1 MSIKLFNEDG
11 TIVIR
16 HVSDANVTDH
26 VPPAVYRLREHPMT
40 SDLYLVPD
48 RPKFDLADKFYG
60 KHNTHKQEILTAF
73 EKHEGSVGVLLRGIK
88 GAGKSA
94 LAEDLCNAGLA
105 KYLPVLFVDRPFSP
119 SVLQRATAQMGSC
132 IVYFD
137 EFGKVFGEK
146 ERRDL
151 LTYFSDSSFKKVMFI
166 VTSNSKKELDKYM
179 IDRPGRFLFRIDF
192 KALDPL
198 AIIEMIDDHGL
209 KGEMAQMMNAY
220 VNNHTVTFDMLRF
233 LMPIAAEA
241 GNYLEFNRRI
251 EILNCPPPVY
261 PHLTPNKV
269 IFQGEPFYGYV
280 KLGVEPG
287 MKFTIELKTE
297 TDPEPVFT
305 GKFDMTSRN
314 QILSENFLGVE
325 RQFVLDGDVIVLARE
340 EWKSTPQTDRSDRFH
355 DPDLKKDTSKEHE
368 ITIGGGLDM
377 GSMFHRSIFGERMGL
392 GRPAQPELS
401 DDQKKLLELAD
412 FIVKNNNPAET
423 VVVEEPESAA
433 AK

>member
-1 MSIKLFNEDG
+1 MSTKLFNEDG

-26 VPPAVYRLREHPMT
+26 VPAHVYRLREHPMS

-48 RPKFDLADKFYG
+48 RLKFDVPAKFYG
-60 KHNTHKQEILTAF
+60 RHNTHKQEILNAYN
-73 EKHEGSVGVLLRGIK
+73 KHEGSVGVLLRGIK

-94 LAEDLCNAGLA
+94 LAEDLCNTALE

-119 SVLQRATAQMGSC
+119 AVLQRVTTQMGPC
-132 IVYFD
+132 VVYFD
-137 EFGKVFGEK
+137 EFGKVYGAK

-233 LMPIAAEA
+233 LMPIAVEA

-261 PHLTPNKV
+261 PHLTPSKV

-280 KLGVEPG
+280 KLGVSPG

-297 TDPEPVFT
+297 TDPEPLYK
-305 GKFDMTSRN
+305 GEFDMNTRN
-314 QILSENFLGVE
+314 QILTENFLGVE
-325 RQFVLDGDVIVLARE
+325 RQFVLDGDVILLARE
-340 EWKSTPQTDRSDRFH
+340 EWRNAPQESRSDRFY
-355 DPDLKKDTSKEHE
+355 DPDAVKEKGE
-368 ITIGGGLDM
+368 DRGITLSGDM
-377 GSMFHRSIFGERMGL
+377 GSIMRRSIFGGMDIGGMGM
-392 GRPAQPELS
+392 PSMTE
-401 DDQKKLLELAD
+401 DQKKLLELAD
-412 FIVKNNNPAET
+412 FIVKNNKPAET
-423 VVVEEPESAA
+423 APVEETESET